1 MSELIA
7 HLCRWLD
14 YQQLRLYGLFF
25 TNAPEHVYISLSGI
39 ESAITHMSKP
49 EKGLGGTKN
58 KRACYAK
65 GNKK

>member
-1 MSELIA
+1 MA
-7 HLCRWLD
+7 
-14 YQQLRLYGLFF
+14 GLPTIKTLGVFF

-65 GNKK
+65 GNKSDLLLRI